1 MELSKCSKIHSPSLA
16 FTLCFILVFLIMS
29 SRMTS
34 LELTFSL
41 IKKERS
47 ILIKA
52 EISQGG
58 IWKNPRVCTDTETL
72 IQVLWLASDHLGF
85 PSAVYFNLHIFFFSS
100 FTNNPIEM
108 SSETLPQGGSIL
120 QKVSEK
126 NDKAE
131 GSLQGSVCRYF
142 SFVSRHLNT
151 AALWKAAELRH
162 EAVIPQL
169 FLKSFCSLLFGAEN
183 WSKEEERDSTE
194 RNLAHGPQFYLDLQL
209 RISAHWRRVTW

>member
-1 MELSKCSKIHSPSLA
+1 
-16 FTLCFILVFLIMS
+16 
-29 SRMTS
+29 
-34 LELTFSL
+34 
-41 IKKERS
+41 
-47 ILIKA
+47 
-52 EISQGG
+52 
-58 IWKNPRVCTDTETL
+58 
-72 IQVLWLASDHLGF
+72 
-85 PSAVYFNLHIFFFSS
+85 
-100 FTNNPIEM
+100 M

-183 WSKEEERDSTE
+183 WSKEEERDSIE

-209 RISAHWRRVTW
+209 RISAHWRRVTWWKALELCKAFFYTKEHTSFCSCTKSKGKLWSIQKSPPQMAKQ